1 MSLSKIERNLLA
13 YRILTLGNMRMTTV
27 DKVDKDHLTR
37 EVKDTD
43 FSGETLEDKQE
54 ILAIEEGLE
63 GVKYKGTHF
72 VVFDTGQQVMVLT
85 VEVTDEEGNTEQL
98 GLEYLLTPREIYNP
112 DDLYKINVIEEE

>member
-1 MSLSKIERNLLA
+1 MGLTKLERNILA
-13 YRILTLGNMRMTTV
+13 YRILTIGEMRMTTV

-54 ILAIEEGLE
+54 ILAIEDGLE

-72 VVFDTGQQVMVLT
+72 VLFDTGQQVMVLT
-85 VEVTDEEGNTEQL
+85 VEVTDKEGNTEQL
-98 GLEYLLTPREIYNP
+98 GLEYLLTPREVYNP
-112 DDLYKINVIEEE
+112 EDLYKIKVIEEV